1 MWAQAQFRSDQLVR
15 EILEA
20 GDATAL
26 GLTVLR
32 GALLA
37 GDALAAHVLDG
48 AANTFAFATRG
59 ALTREQ
65 DRLFLALL
73 FLVVALVLA
82 KFQRVVIAPPEMI
95 PPPTIGAARAV
106 IDTSSAVGAVA
117 RRGLRSDRVQH
128 RRCHRRPCRCWPD
141 GRGRGRLAGHAG
153 RRSAEGG
160 KRPRSFPG
168 RGV

>member
-48 AANTFAFATRG
+48 AANTFAFAMRG
-59 ALTREQ
+59 ALPRDQT
-65 DRLFLALL
+65 RLFHQ
-73 FLVVALVLA
+73 
-82 KFQRVVIAPPEMI
+82 QRP
-95 PPPTIGAARAV
+95 
-106 IDTSSAVGAVA
+106 A
-117 RRGLRSDRVQH
+117 RRG
-128 RRCHRRPCRCWPD
+128 CRPPGSGC
-141 GRGRGRLAGHAG
+141 GQSFAGSTGA
-153 RRSAEGG
+153 RARSAAPVPWPVPVLRCGRVDLPVRRL
-160 KRPRSFPG
+160 RPSPAADQSARQ
-168 RGV
+168 

>member
-1 MWAQAQFRSDQLVR
+1 VVS
-15 EILEA
+15 
-20 GDATAL
+20 AL

-48 AANTFAFATRG
+48 AANTFAFAMRG
-59 ALTREQ
+59 ALTRDQ
-65 DRLFLALL
+65 DRLFLAVL
-73 FLVVALVLA
+73 FSVVALVLA
-82 KFQRVVIAPPEMI
+82 KVQWVLTAPPQMI
-95 PPPTIGAARAV
+95 PPLTIGAPRVV

-117 RRGLRSDRVQH
+117 RRGLRSARVQH
-128 RRCHRRPCRCWPD
+128 RRRHRRPCRCWPD

-160 KRPRSFPG
+160 ERPRSFPG

>member
-1 MWAQAQFRSDQLVR
+1 MTRENPPGATDAAHLLAGLRMWAQAQYRSDQMVR

-48 AANTFAFATRG
+48 AANTFAFAMRG

-73 FLVVALVLA
+73 FSVVALVLA
-82 KFQRVVIAPPEMI
+82 
-95 PPPTIGAARAV
+95 
-106 IDTSSAVGAVA
+106 
-117 RRGLRSDRVQH
+117 
-128 RRCHRRPCRCWPD
+128 
-141 GRGRGRLAGHAG
+141 
-153 RRSAEGG
+153 
-160 KRPRSFPG
+160 
-168 RGV
+168 